1 MLPCLLQAI
10 SNWIAGQGNLL
21 GNNLASVRRAI
32 TTDLQAQRQ
41 AVDQAHQRYKCGA
54 YGTVGEPAAIKLLE
68 FRIGSIVKAG
78 PKLNALMTSIVDQ
91 SQLDTFLGLFFDKL
105 PRLVLGCLDGGVRAG
120 VAKGGGSGSTPAAPR
135 RNGC

>member
-10 SNWIAGQGNLL
+10 SNWIVGQGNLL
-21 GNNLASVRRAI
+21 GNNLGAVRGAI

-41 AVDQAHQRYKCGA
+41 AVNQAHQRYKSGA
-54 YGTVGEPAAIKLLE
+54 YGAVGDPAAIKQLE
-68 FRIGSIVKAG
+68 FRIGSIIKAG

-91 SQLDTFLGLFFDKL
+91 SQMDTFLGLFFDKL
-105 PRLVLGCLDGGVRAG
+105 PRLVLGCLAGGARA
-120 VAKGGGSGSTPAAPR
+120 GGSGSTPAAPR